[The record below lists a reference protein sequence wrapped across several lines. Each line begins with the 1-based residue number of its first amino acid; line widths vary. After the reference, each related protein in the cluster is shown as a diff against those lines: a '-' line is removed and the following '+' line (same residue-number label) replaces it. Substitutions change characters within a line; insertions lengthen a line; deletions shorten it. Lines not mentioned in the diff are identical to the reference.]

1 MGRDSHACLQYSTR
15 IINLGEYTMTA
26 LYVLTSHYLAL
37 AEKLADGDFD
47 IATIADT
54 IEASGISDEIAV
66 KAQGCEFIARG
77 ALSHNAAIDVEIARL
92 QALKA
97 RREKVAQGMRDYVK
111 TCMEHASIEKID
123 CPLFSISIR
132 KNPPV
137 VDITD
142 LLSLPKKY
150 WFTPE
155 PKPPV
160 EVPDKNAIKN
170 AIKAGDDVPGARLTQ
185 TTRLDIK

>member
-1 MGRDSHACLQYSTR
+1 
-15 IINLGEYTMTA
+15 MTA
-26 LYVLTSHYLAL
+26 LYVLSSQYLAL

-47 IATIADT
+47 LATIADT
-54 IEASGISDEIAV
+54 IESTGISDEIAI
-66 KAQGCEFIARG
+66 KAQGCEFVARG
-77 ALSHNAAIDVEIARL
+77 ALAHNAAIDAEIDRL
-92 QALKA
+92 QTLKA

-132 KNPPV
+132 KNPPA

-142 LLSLPKKY
+142 TLSLSKQY

-160 EVPDKNAIKN
+160 AVPDKNAIKL
-170 AIKAGDDVPGARLTQ
+170 AIKAGVDVIGARLTQ
-185 TTRLDIK
+185 TTRLEVR